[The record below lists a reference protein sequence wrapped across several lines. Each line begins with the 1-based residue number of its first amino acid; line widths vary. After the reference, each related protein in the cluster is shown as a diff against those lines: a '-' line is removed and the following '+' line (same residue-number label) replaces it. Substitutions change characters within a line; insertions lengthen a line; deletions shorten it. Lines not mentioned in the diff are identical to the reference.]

1 MRMPSILASTVFAAT
16 VLGSSAALA
25 GPLGIGLPSDPFYF
39 DTTSSYEILVQNPG
53 DVLRGVF
60 TVDSIK
66 SSLTPAIHTYNYGQ
80 DYGSGPLFLK
90 GSFDGFILETPI
102 VNANN
107 TVTLNFHGGTLN
119 YYVSNVN
126 NFTTSSGIAADF
138 AAAQSG
144 SLWLSTTAEVID
156 GLGHTLSITL
166 NNATSAAVFTDASTS
181 NALLDVTGGAA
192 ASIFDSNTFFN
203 SQTQTFADLLFKG
216 QANLVTNGS
225 CGDFGV
231 CGSNTTKGFL
241 IPEPFTLS
249 LFGAGLVGAAA
260 LRRRKAGK
268 KA

>member
-66 SSLTPAIHTYNYGQ
+66 SSLTPAIHTY
-80 DYGSGPLFLK
+80 DYGSGGLF
-90 GSFDGFILETPI
+90 
-102 VNANN
+102 
-107 TVTLNFHGGTLN
+107 LNFHGGTLN

-126 NFTTSSGIAADF
+126 NFTISSGIPADF

-144 SLWLSTTAEVID
+144 SLWLSADAETID
-156 GLGHTLSITL
+156 AAGHTLSITL

-203 SQTQTFADLLFKG
+203 SQTGTFADLLFKG
-216 QANLVTNGS
+216 SANLVTDGS

-241 IPEPFTLS
+241 LIPEPFTLS
-249 LFGAGLVGAAA
+249 LFGAGLVGVAG

>member
-66 SSLTPAIHTYNYGQ
+66 SSLTPAIHTY
-80 DYGSGPLFLK
+80 DYGSGGLFLK

-102 VNANN
+102 INANN

-119 YYVSNVN
+119 YYVNNVN
-126 NFTTSSGIAADF
+126 NFTISSGIPADF

-144 SLWLSTTAEVID
+144 SLWLSTSAEVID
-156 GLGHTLSITL
+156 AAGHTLSITL

-203 SQTQTFADLLFKG
+203 SQTGTFADLLFKG
-216 QANLVTNGS
+216 SANLVTDGS